1 MDSSE
6 RVSADAHSLW
16 TKLCWIEIAQTNS
29 YHISLPYILGSFL
42 IDKVVPQANGE
53 SSKVKVKVRVNIL
66 GIFTTSS
73 ASLVEKTETPEEEA
87 KEEPMEVI
95 SLLLKSNANIL
106 NLVLGLLHLEK
117 KAGVVS

>member
-1 MDSSE
+1 MFKGRAWDYRSTALA
-6 RVSADAHSLW
+6 VTYFGFGIKIPTNL
-16 TKLCWIEIAQTNS
+16 EIMFDQLQH
-29 YHISLPYILGSFL
+29 YFFFLHLGSFL

-53 SSKVKVKVRVNIL
+53 SSKVKVKVRVNIH

-106 NLVLGLLHLEK
+106 KLTLLFMH
-117 KAGVVS
+117 